1 MKKKYF
7 GNKID
12 ENDYITVE
20 RAVLKKINSE
30 IIVEKTDTQI
40 DENAKINDEIVYIE
54 RKIFFN
60 TNDPIDTQVDK
71 IEENSYNE
79 ETEIATEYKEIDG
92 EYIKREYCDI
102 SRIEDTV
109 LAALPENTEAKY
121 DAENKIATE
130 YLKKE
135 FSKMQIYNTD
145 KLSGDM
151 SEFYSPVDKFSA
163 RNLNRPIFENFE
175 DVENIYETLQNICKT
190 LYGQKQNGILPD
202 VFEEMNPDKVI
213 KGRYL
218 NKNKVY
224 IRIPTGAFFAK
235 LTDKQ
240 AEYYKYSKIEDNQ
253 YSRDFYIDNDHNAAI
268 IFIRPNVE
276 LAERQLAEHFNI
288 NLNDQDNDIRLHYY
302 FEDSNIVKRNLN
314 DRSRSEELIN
324 KDNVERCS
332 RTRKIKYYLTIS
344 KTNYNYQKTTQGNT
358 IITSTPFT
366 ERLPANKA
374 NDTEDS
380 FELIK
385 QFGNRYKT
393 YLSKIDDFFSL
404 EEVIEFPVSW
414 DVKTISE
421 DPNLKENPVYV
432 IFFDPKTTEVKEDVS
447 EVSYSFSKRF
457 GLCSKEIYESK
468 FIDKTIKLFEV
479 EVTKAGKTGQN
490 WIDDT
495 DVSFSL
501 GKATGFLKKI
511 DRTTFDIKNVNI
523 TNLLNDLVIE
533 NREKNINISE
543 AHIKPKKDE
552 KNNISIG
559 FNNLGYSNEDKER
572 NPLLLSDGDKDIL
585 GENNIAIGTNTLMNT
600 ESTTNTVDGKV
611 ETIIPKN
618 NIAIGYNTL
627 RNIKSGSN
635 NIAIGYGHGFIYEPK
650 HLINIGENFTSGLSK
665 IPKSSYIKNTN
676 YNIVIGYNNGDKL
689 KIGSN
694 ETDAKN
700 CNIIIG
706 YDNNGN
712 SESNSIKDNNIIFGK
727 ENKIVSIDSNN
738 IIIGKKNTQTITND
752 KFLNNNILFGNDN
765 ILKNL
770 NNNNIIIGNDNQKG
784 IGSAVTTLSS
794 DSIMF
799 GNMNKLQKNSNVVIG
814 NENEANDK
822 NSIIIGK
829 RNKLTSETDNDEEAK
844 LDSNSVF
851 GIDNVVSN
859 SIDTYTVGLNN
870 NISDSSK
877 NITIG
882 FDNTAKNELG
892 EQSDFNFVVGRTN
905 IINNSDDIFVF
916 GKGNSVKGNNS
927 NIVGHSNKVTN
938 SSNNIIIGNNN
949 DINDLDN
956 AVIIGNGDLTTDNY
970 DKDDIDGNNF
980 INKEDLFDIA
990 PIPNDSKYNK
1000 KPSFV
1005 FGNYKK
1011 ANNNKASYFI
1021 KLDEE
1026 KKAFIR
1032 SKQLI
1037 ISTEEGLFVDK
1048 ETTTPKINVRN
1059 FIFQN
1064 PKAEAS
1070 NNPGD
1075 SYYNSLVPNAGTINC
1090 SLDSLDIGDDS
1101 VLKYKSFLGATSD
1114 GNYIISIRDKNGY
1127 GENKAFV
1134 LSYNL
1139 NRVGFNLIGGNKS
1152 GTLIDTNGGQT
1163 INNYLGIK
1171 KDDNNYINFNG
1182 NEIYIKKGNSAISLN
1197 PDEVSSFSNSISA
1210 QSFIA
1215 NSARSLKT
1223 DIKPTK
1229 YKAIEEI
1236 NKIEV
1241 VDFYFKSDKN
1251 KEEPKIGFVADDTD
1265 AIFSTKNKNSM
1276 DLYNTVGML
1285 LKAVQ
1290 ELSAENK
1297 ELKNRIE
1304 KLEK

>member
-20 RAVLKKINSE
+20 RAVLEKFNSE

-40 DENAKINDEIVYIE
+40 DEDTKINDEAVYIE

-60 TNDPIDTQVDK
+60 TNDPVDTQID
-71 IEENSYNE
+71 EMPEDANSTYNE
-79 ETEIATEYKEIDG
+79 VTEIATEYKEIDDK
-92 EYIKREYCDI
+92 YIKREYRDI
-102 SRIEDTV
+102 SRTEDTV
-109 LAALPENTEAKY
+109 LAALPEITEAKY
-121 DAENKIATE
+121 DAVNKIATE
-130 YLKKE
+130 YLKKTFE
-135 FSKMQIYNTD
+135 KLKIYNTD

-151 SEFYSPVDKFSA
+151 SEFYSPADKFSA

-175 DVENIYETLQNICKT
+175 DVENIYETLQNVCKT

-268 IFIRPNVE
+268 IFVRPNVE

-302 FEDSNIVKRNLN
+302 FEDSNITKRNLN
-314 DRSRSEELIN
+314 DRSEELIN
-324 KDNVERCS
+324 KDNAERYS

-380 FELIK
+380 FDLIK

-421 DPNLKENPVYV
+421 DPSLKENPVYV
-432 IFFDPKTTEVKEDVS
+432 IFFDPKTTEVKEDIS

-457 GLCSKEIYESK
+457 GLCSKETYESK

-501 GKATGFLKKI
+501 GKATGFLEKI

-543 AHIKPKKDE
+543 AHIKPKNNE
-552 KNNISIG
+552 TNNISIG
-559 FNNLGYSNEDKER
+559 FNNLGYSNENNENIDPRLASE
-572 NPLLLSDGDKDIL
+572 GDKDVL
-585 GENNIAIGTNTLMNT
+585 GENNIAIGTYSLMNT
-600 ESTTNTVDGKV
+600 ENK
-611 ETIIPKN
+611 PKN
-618 NIAIGYNTL
+618 NIGIGYNTL
-627 RNIKSGSN
+627 RNIKSGFG
-635 NIAIGYGHGFIYEPK
+635 NIDIGYGHDFIYEPK
-650 HLINIGENFTSGLSK
+650 HLINIGENFTSGISN
-665 IPKSSYIKNTN
+665 IPNSSYIKNTN

-689 KIGSN
+689 KIDSN

-712 SESNSIKDNNIIFGK
+712 SETNNIKDNNIIFGK
-727 ENKIVSIDSNN
+727 ENKIISIDSNN
-738 IIIGKKNTQTITND
+738 IIIGKKNTQTIIND
-752 KFLNNNILFGNDN
+752 EFLNNNMLFGNDN
-765 ILKNL
+765 NLKKL
-770 NNNNIIIGNDNQKG
+770 KNNNIVIGNNNQKE
-784 IGSAVTTLSS
+784 IENTVTTSSS
-794 DSIMF
+794 DSIVF
-799 GNMNKLQKNSNVVIG
+799 GNNNKLQKNYNVVIG
-814 NENEANDK
+814 AENEANDK
-822 NSIIIGK
+822 NSLIIGK
-829 RNKLTSETDNDEEAK
+829 GNKLTSETDNDKNEA

-851 GIDNVVSN
+851 GMDNIVSN
-859 SIDTYTVGLNN
+859 SVDTYTIGLNN
-870 NISDSSK
+870 NISDGSK
-877 NITIG
+877 NVTVG
-882 FDNTAKNELG
+882 FDNIAENTLDDKNN
-892 EQSDFNFVVGRTN
+892 SNFVVVGSNNT
-905 IINNSDDIFVF
+905 INNSEDIFVF
-916 GKGNSVKGNNS
+916 GKDNSVEGSNS
-927 NIVGHSNKVTN
+927 NITKDYIVGHSNKATN
-938 SSNNIIIGNNN
+938 SSNNIIIGNKNN
-949 DINDLDN
+949 IDDLNN
-956 AVIIGNGDLTTDNY
+956 AIIICNGDLTTDNY
-970 DKDDIDGNNF
+970 DKDDIDGKNF
-980 INKEDLFDIA
+980 INKEDLFNIA
-990 PIPNDSKYNK
+990 PNPDNSKYNK

-1011 ANNNKASYFI
+1011 ESNNKASYFI
-1021 KLDEE
+1021 KLDAE

-1064 PKAEAS
+1064 PKADVL

-1075 SYYNSLVPNAGTINC
+1075 DYYNSLVPNAGTINC
-1090 SLDSLDIGDDS
+1090 DLNSLAIGDDS

-1114 GNYIISIRDKNGY
+1114 GKYIISIRDKNGY
-1127 GENKAFV
+1127 GDSKAFV
-1134 LSYNL
+1134 LSYDL
-1139 NRVGFNLIGGNKS
+1139 KRVGFNLIGGNES
-1152 GTLIDTNGGQT
+1152 GTLIDTNGEQT
-1163 INNYLGIK
+1163 INKSLGIK
-1171 KDDNNYINFNG
+1171 INDDNYINFNG
-1182 NEIYIKKGNSAISLN
+1182 NEIYIKKGNSAINLN
-1197 PDEVSSFSNSISA
+1197 PDGVSTFSSSISA
-1210 QSFIA
+1210 KSFTA

-1223 DIKPTK
+1223 DIRPTK
-1229 YKAIEEI
+1229 YKAVDEI

-1265 AIFSTKNKNSM
+1265 AIFSTRKKDSM

-1290 ELSAENK
+1290 ELSAENE